1 MEIVGQIRPKETYSK
16 GRRGKQL
23 TSKWQRD
30 KKGSFQS
37 LIPLIMRQIKKTAI
51 STTTFK
57 RGSTC
62 LIKISKF
69 TDPALKHS
77 TMHSSLLKTSNLLAK
92 IASIQHTTIKRHIFY
107 CTGTF
112 TLRKI
117 CTQLKIQLS
126 VSLKSQGAIINF
138 DKKEGKEKL
147 GEEES
152 AAVAVKEV

>member
-1 MEIVGQIRPKETYSK
+1 MIQPCI
-16 GRRGKQL
+16 Q
-23 TSKWQRD
+23 D
-30 KKGSFQS
+30 
-37 LIPLIMRQIKKTAI
+37 
-51 STTTFK
+51 
-57 RGSTC
+57 
-62 LIKISKF
+62 
-69 TDPALKHS
+69 
-77 TMHSSLLKTSNLLAK
+77 LLRTSNLLSK
-92 IASIQHTTIKRHIFY
+92 IASIQHTIKRNIFY

-152 AAVAVKEV
+152 AAVAVKEVWGHFCFLWDA

>member
-62 LIKISKF
+62 LIKFPNSQI
-69 TDPALKHS
+69 LHS
-77 TMHSSLLKTSNLLAK
+77 MIQPCIQDLLRTSNLLSK
-92 IASIQHTTIKRHIFY
+92 IASIQHTIKRNIFY

-152 AAVAVKEV
+152 PAVAVKEV